1 MTETRD
7 TTEAVDTADVTEA
20 LAGPTEYGPPDFTYL
35 HMDTASRPM
44 HWSMVLEIAGGEAVL
59 GIDEIR
65 DRVRS
70 RVGRYD
76 VFGVGVRGGR
86 WRRPEIVRT
95 PADAIDIDRHVE
107 AVEVADPMAR
117 DRAIAELCA
126 THLRRPDPFWHIT
139 LMTIVDSGEQLM
151 VLRVH
156 HSLSDGLAG
165 AAFAALLADGTPEQL
180 AEFDRFAT
188 SPRFRVGDIDP
199 QVLTD
204 ARAAHDEQWKSGRSG
219 RGWPALTKSGR
230 REIAT
235 VSVSTRDLRRVAK
248 RHGAT
253 VHEFVL
259 GAVGATLSAH
269 PPSENGPET
278 IRVTLPATLDPTFRH
293 TGNAVSVTLLNL
305 AGSDT
310 DVDRQIERSREQLS
324 LIESRRAALALAA
337 TGHPSPPWPV
347 MRAIVGAS
355 MSRMAPDIHIGVN
368 PGFSRVRS
376 VLGRR
381 IVALTPLSPLGGYS
395 FSVTSLILGDR
406 TTFGIVTDPQA
417 LPGYAARFAAAFD
430 KVLTTP

>member
-1 MTETRD
+1 MTET
-7 TTEAVDTADVTEA
+7 TEVADVATDA
-20 LAGPTEYGPPDFTYL
+20 AAGPTEYGPPDFTYL
-35 HMDTASRPM
+35 HMDTPARPM
-44 HWSMVLEIAGGEAVL
+44 HWSMVLEIAGGDAPV

-70 RVGRYD
+70 RVARYD

-86 WRRPEIVRT
+86 WRRPDIVVT
-95 PADAIDIDRHVE
+95 PADAIDIDHHVV
-107 AVEVADPMAR
+107 ATEVADAAAR
-117 DRAIAELCA
+117 DRMIAELCA

-139 LMTIVDSGEQLM
+139 LMTVAESGEQLL

-180 AEFDRFAT
+180 AEFDRFGAG
-188 SPRFRVGDIDP
+188 PRFRVGDVDP
-199 QVLTD
+199 DVLAD
-204 ARAAHDEQWKSGRSG
+204 ARAAHDEQWKAGRSG
-219 RGWPALTKSGR
+219 RGWPALTRSGR

-235 VSVSTRDLRRVAK
+235 VSVSTRDLRRAAK
-248 RHGAT
+248 RHEAT

-259 GAVGATLSAH
+259 GAVGRTLSAH
-269 PPSENGPET
+269 PPTATGPEN

-305 AGSDT
+305 AGDDT
-310 DVDRQIERSREQLS
+310 DLDRQIARSREQLS
-324 LIESRRAALALAA
+324 LIETRRAALALAA

-381 IVALTPLSPLGGYS
+381 IVSLTPLSPLGGYS
-395 FSVTSLILGDR
+395 FSVTSLVLGDR

-430 KVLTTP
+430 ELLTAP

>member
-1 MTETRD
+1 MTDITD
-7 TTEAVDTADVTEA
+7 TPGTAEAVTDAVAD
-20 LAGPTEYGPPDFTYL
+20 PTEYGPPDFTYL
-35 HMDTASRPM
+35 HMDTPSRPM
-44 HWSMVLEIAGGEAVL
+44 HWSMVLEIDGGDAPL
-59 GIDEIR
+59 GIDELR
-65 DRVRS
+65 DRVHS
-70 RVGRYD
+70 RVGRYA

-86 WRRPEIVRT
+86 WRRPEIIVT
-95 PADAIDIDRHVE
+95 PADAIDIDRHVV
-107 AVEVADPMAR
+107 AAEVTDAAAR
-117 DRAIAELCA
+117 DQTIASLCA

-139 LMTIVDSGEQLM
+139 LVTITESGEQLL

-180 AEFDRFAT
+180 TEFDRFAT
-188 SPRFRVGDIDP
+188 SPRFRVGDVDSE
-199 QVLTD
+199 VLAD
-204 ARAAHDEQWKSGRSG
+204 ARAAHDEQWKAGRSG
-219 RGWPALTKSGR
+219 RGWPALTRSGR

-235 VSVSTRDLRRVAK
+235 LSVSTRELRRAAK
-248 RHGAT
+248 RREAT

-259 GAVGATLSAH
+259 GAVGRTLSAH
-269 PPSENGPET
+269 PPAASGPET

-305 AGSDT
+305 AGDDT
-310 DVDRQIERSREQLS
+310 DLDRQIARSREQLL

-355 MSRMAPDIHIGVN
+355 MSRMAPDIHVGVN

-395 FSVTSLILGDR
+395 FSVTSLVLGDR
-406 TTFGIVTDPQA
+406 TTFGIVADPKA

-430 KVLTTP
+430 EVLTAP